1 MTDTQ
6 QVAVVSGVLNNRSI
20 AYHIAQAM
28 EANNIKVVYLVQDIH
43 VPRVR
48 KLLGE
53 KATIIDYNAL
63 DPVVVQAG
71 ARTVAE
77 RYGLIDYLVH
87 SVAFSDK
94 AQLEGSFLDM
104 TRENFINTLLISTY
118 SFNDMCS
125 AYRDV
130 LKTGASVVTMTF
142 RGSEKVAANYGPMG
156 VAKAALESAMR
167 YIAQELGE
175 REIRVNAIA
184 PGPVKTLAASGIG
197 EFDLSLYMG
206 GLRSAIGRN
215 ATAEEVGRTTLKLMQ
230 CEGITGAVLPVD
242 YGVGDLVGMG
252 TSPREKAA
260 INGYRDMERAQAKAA
275 KAEASATETA

>member
-1 MTDTQ
+1 MSEHQ
-6 QVAVVSGVLNNRSI
+6 QVAVVSGVLNKLSI

-28 EANNIKVVYLVQDIH
+28 EAQKIKVVYLVQNVH
-43 VPRVR
+43 VSRAR
-48 KLLGE
+48 KVLGE
-53 KATIIDYNAL
+53 DAIIIDYDAL
-63 DPVVVQAG
+63 DSECVVAG
-71 ARTVAE
+71 ARRVSE
-77 RYGLIDYLVH
+77 IYGQIDYLVH

-104 TRENFINTLLISTY
+104 TRENFVNTMLISTF
-118 SFNDMCS
+118 SFIEMCR

-130 LKTGASVVTMTF
+130 LKNGASVVTMTF

-156 VAKAALESAMR
+156 IAKAALEAGMR

-230 CEGITGAVLPVD
+230 CEGITGAVLPID
-242 YGVGDLVGMG
+242 YGIGDLVGMG

-260 INGYRDMERAQAKAA
+260 IKGFRDMERAQSKAA
-275 KAEASATETA
+275 KAEASASGTA

>member
-1 MTDTQ
+1 MSETQ
-6 QVAVVSGVLNNRSI
+6 QIGVVSGVLNNRSI

-28 EANNIKVVYLVQDIH
+28 ETTGIKVVYLVQDIH

-53 KATIIDYNAL
+53 DATIIDYNAL
-63 DPVVVQAG
+63 DSAVVQAG
-71 ARTVAE
+71 ASSVAE
-77 RYGLIDYLVH
+77 LYGQIDYLVH

-104 TRENFINTLLISTY
+104 TKENFINTMLISTY
-118 SFNDMCS
+118 SFVEMCR

-130 LKTGASVVTMTF
+130 IKNGASVATLTF

-156 VAKAALESAMR
+156 VAKAGLESAMR

-215 ATAEEVGRTTLKLMQ
+215 STAEEVGRTTLKLMQ

-242 YGVGDLVGMG
+242 NGIGDLVGMG
-252 TSPREKAA
+252 TSPREKEA
-260 INGYRDMERAQAKAA
+260 INGFRDAERAKAKAL
-275 KAEASATETA
+275 KAESSPAENA